1 MLIHFRSKMEPVVK
15 LTYFKVHGKAEH
27 INLILH
33 AGKVK
38 LNIKAWVS
46 YFALFLW
53 CYESEC

>member
-27 INLILH
+27 IRLILH

-46 YFALFLW
+46 YFALF
-53 CYESEC
+53 